1 MSASA
6 VSLIATPGG
15 TRFEVRVM
23 PRASRTGVD
32 GVRDGRVLVRVTA
45 PPVDRA
51 ANDAAVRALA
61 DALDLPA
68 TSVRISAGHT
78 HRNKTVEIAVP
89 IDDAR
94 RRLDAVLSVR

>member
-1 MSASA
+1 VTASA
-6 VSLIATPGG
+6 VSLVATAGG
-15 TRFEVRVM
+15 TRLEVRVM
-23 PRASRTGVD
+23 PRASRTGLD

-68 TSVRISAGHT
+68 ATVRISAGHT
-78 HRNKTVEIAVP
+78 HRNKTVEIAMP
-89 IDDAR
+89 IDDVR
-94 RRLDAVLSVR
+94 RRLKAILTD